1 MLHVLIAP
9 NAFKHSLD
17 AQQVAEALHE
27 GFSQSRLNCRTTLFP
42 IGDGGDGTC
51 KLLHEKLA
59 GKLVTTTVSDPLGM
73 PVEASYSLVEGGK
86 TAIIEMADASGIRLI
101 KTEER
106 DPLHASSKGTGEL
119 ILHALDHHKV
129 NQIILGMGGSATVDG
144 GCGMLHALGVRFF
157 DKKGKELD
165 PIPEQLQ
172 YLERIDT
179 SRLNKS
185 VLNSDIKIFCD
196 VENRLLGEKG
206 AAYVFGP
213 QKGASGEQV
222 KILDNFLHQL
232 SAIVLQTTGK
242 NMADIVSGGTAGG
255 AAAGMYALANAQ
267 LVNGIA
273 YFLEKTDFEE
283 VIKTADWLIT
293 GEGSLDEQTLS
304 GKAPAG
310 VALLAKQYG
319 IPVVGIAGRVPLEPS
334 SALLDLF
341 DVLFPIS
348 HEAMPLAEALVNTE
362 QNLRRTAQAL
372 GNVLAGSSS
381 KRN

>member
-1 MLHVLIAP
+1 MLHLLIAP

-17 AQQVAEALHE
+17 ARQVAEALGE
-27 GFSQSRLNCRTTLFP
+27 GFSQSRLDCRTTLFP

-51 KLLHEKLA
+51 KLLHEKL
-59 GKLVTTTVSDPLGM
+59 GGMLVTKTVLGPLGT

-101 KTEER
+101 KEEER
-106 DPLHASSKGTGEL
+106 NPLQASSKGTGQL
-119 ILHALDHHKV
+119 ILHALEHHKV

-179 SRLNKS
+179 SGLDKS
-185 VLNSDIKIFCD
+185 IVDSDIKILCD
-196 VENRLLGEKG
+196 VENRLLGEEG
-206 AAYVFGP
+206 AANVFGP
-213 QKGASGEQV
+213 QKGASQEQV
-222 KILDNFLHQL
+222 KVLDNFLHRL
-232 SAIVLQTTGK
+232 SDIVLQTTGK

-255 AAAGMYALANAQ
+255 AAAGMYALADAQ

-273 YFLEKTDFEE
+273 YFLQKTGFED
-283 VIKTADWLIT
+283 VIKKANWLIT

-310 VALLAKQYG
+310 VALLAKKYA
-319 IPVVGIAGRVPLEPS
+319 IPTVGIAGRVPLEPS
-334 SALLDLF
+334 SALLEMF
-341 DVLFPIS
+341 DVLLPIS
-348 HEAMPLAEALVNTE
+348 HEAMPLAEALANTE
-362 QNLRRTAQAL
+362 QNLRRTAEAL
-372 GNVLAGSSS
+372 GNILACNN
-381 KRN
+381 KNN

>member
-1 MLHVLIAP
+1 MLHILIAP

-17 AQQVAEALHE
+17 ARQVAEALHE
-27 GFSQSRLNCRTTLFP
+27 GFSQSRLDCRTTLFP

-51 KLLHEKLA
+51 KLLHEKLK
-59 GKLVTTTVSDPLGM
+59 GELVTITVSGPLGI
-73 PVEASYSLVEGGK
+73 PVEASYSLVDEGK

-101 KTEER
+101 KAEER
-106 DPLHASSKGTGEL
+106 DPLRASSKGTGEL
-119 ILHALDHHKV
+119 ILHALDHHNV
-129 NQIILGMGGSATVDG
+129 DQVILGMGGSATVDG
-144 GCGMLHALGVRFF
+144 GCGMLHALGIRFL
-157 DKKGKELD
+157 DKKGKALD

-172 YLERIDT
+172 HLERIDT

-185 VLNSDIKIFCD
+185 VLGCNIRILCD
-196 VENRLLGEKG
+196 VENRLLGEDG
-206 AAYVFGP
+206 AAYIFGP
-213 QKGASGEQV
+213 QKGASPTHV
-222 KILDNFLHQL
+222 KILDNFLRQL
-232 SAIVLQTTGK
+232 SDVALQTTGN

-273 YFLEKTDFEE
+273 YFLSKTGFEE

-310 VALLAKQYG
+310 VASLAKQYG

-334 SALLDLF
+334 SGLLNLF
-341 DVLFPIS
+341 DALMPIS
-348 HEAMPLAEALVNTE
+348 HEALLLEEALTKTE

-372 GNVLAGSSS
+372 GNVLACSN

>member
-1 MLHVLIAP
+1 MLHILIAP

-17 AQQVAEALHE
+17 ARQVAEALHE
-27 GFSQSRLNCRTTLFP
+27 GFSQSRLDCRTTLFP

-51 KLLHEKLA
+51 KLLHEKFN
-59 GKLVTTTVSDPLGM
+59 GELVTITVSGPLGI
-73 PVEASYSLVEGGK
+73 PVEASYSLVDEGK

-101 KTEER
+101 KAEER
-106 DPLHASSKGTGEL
+106 DPLRASSKGTGEL

-129 NQIILGMGGSATVDG
+129 DQVILGMGGSATVDG
-144 GCGMLHALGVRFF
+144 GCGMLHALGIRFL
-157 DKKGKELD
+157 DKKGKALD
-165 PIPEQLQ
+165 PVPKQLQ
-172 YLERIDT
+172 YLECIDT

-185 VLNSDIKIFCD
+185 VLGCNIRILCD
-196 VENRLLGEKG
+196 VENRLLGEDG
-206 AAYVFGP
+206 AAYIFGP
-213 QKGASGEQV
+213 QKGASPTHV
-222 KILDNFLHQL
+222 KILDNFLRQL
-232 SAIVLQTTGK
+232 SDVALQTTGN

-273 YFLEKTDFEE
+273 YFLSKTGFEE

-310 VALLAKQYG
+310 VASLAKQYG

-334 SALLDLF
+334 SGLLNLF
-341 DVLFPIS
+341 DALMPIS
-348 HEAMPLAEALVNTE
+348 HEALLLEEALTKTE

-372 GNVLAGSSS
+372 GNVLACSN

>member
-1 MLHVLIAP
+1 MLHILIAP

-17 AQQVAEALHE
+17 ARQVAEALHE
-27 GFSQSRLNCRTTLFP
+27 GFSQSRLDCRTTLFP

-51 KLLHEKLA
+51 KLLHEKLN
-59 GKLVTTTVSDPLGM
+59 GELVTITVSGPLGI
-73 PVEASYSLVEGGK
+73 PVEASYSLVDEGK

-101 KTEER
+101 KAEER
-106 DPLHASSKGTGEL
+106 DPLRASSKGTGEL

-129 NQIILGMGGSATVDG
+129 DQVILGMGGSATVDG
-144 GCGMLHALGVRFF
+144 GCGMLHALGIRFL
-157 DKKGKELD
+157 DKKGKALD
-165 PIPEQLQ
+165 PVPEQLQ
-172 YLERIDT
+172 YLECIDT

-185 VLNSDIKIFCD
+185 VLGCNIRILCD
-196 VENRLLGEKG
+196 VENRLLGEDG
-206 AAYVFGP
+206 AAYIFGP
-213 QKGASGEQV
+213 QKGASPTHV
-222 KILDNFLHQL
+222 KILDNFLRQL
-232 SAIVLQTTGK
+232 SDVALQTTGN

-273 YFLEKTDFEE
+273 YFLSKTGFEE

-310 VALLAKQYG
+310 VASLAKQYG

-334 SALLDLF
+334 SGLLNLF
-341 DVLFPIS
+341 DALMPIS
-348 HEAMPLAEALVNTE
+348 HEALLLEEALTKTE

-372 GNVLAGSSS
+372 GNVLACSN